1 MPSYVRYVQVAG
13 VARAG
18 DVVGEIGV
26 LCYKPQLFTAR
37 TRSLCHLLRMERS
50 AFLRI
55 VQANVGDGTIIINN
69 LIQVVLH
76 YCISPPHA

>member
-1 MPSYVRYVQVAG
+1 M
-13 VARAG
+13 ARAG

-37 TRSLCHLLRMERS
+37 TRSLCHLLRMERT

-76 YCISPPHA
+76 